1 MNESSSNPNTPK
13 ESKLSQKIKD
23 SMDGGSHPHTDS
35 ASMNKS
41 VKMDGSHEE
50 GVVTKAIEN
59 QTAKIPSV
67 AYLGLAFA
75 AMVLSAGLAA
85 TSEKKG
91 MANFVGLWAPS
102 ILLLGIYN
110 KIVKTQG
117 SDNVSGMSG
126 ELH

>member
-1 MNESSSNPNTPK
+1 MQEPSNPNTPK
-13 ESKLSQKIKD
+13 ESKISQKFKD
-23 SMDGGSHPHTDS
+23 SMDGGSHPHTNG
-35 ASMNKS
+35 ASTNKS
-41 VKMDGSHEE
+41 VKMDESHEE
-50 GVVTKAIEN
+50 GTVTKAIEN

-67 AYLGLAFA
+67 AYLGFAFA
-75 AMVLSAGLAA
+75 AMLLSAGLAA

-117 SDNVSGMSG
+117 SDMTS

>member
-1 MNESSSNPNTPK
+1 MHESSNPNIPK
-13 ESKLSQKIKD
+13 ESKFPQKLKD
-23 SMDGGSHPHTDS
+23 SMDGGSHPHIDS
-35 ASMNKS
+35 ASTRKS
-41 VKMDGSHEE
+41 VKTDESHEE

-59 QTAKIPSV
+59 QTSKIPSV

-75 AMVLSAGLAA
+75 AMLLSAGLAA

-117 SDNVSGMSG
+117 SDNSSDMSDQ
-126 ELH
+126 LH